1 MKADRQPERLSGT
14 VQREVVRKGT
24 ASEHDAVVLYTAA
37 GERLIL
43 QRIGGNPF
51 DDSATR
57 KLAGRTI
64 CVEGFRLGDIFRYV
78 KAEPLDE
85 ASK

>member
-1 MKADRQPERLSGT
+1 MKAERQLERLSGT
-14 VQREVVRKGT
+14 VQRELVRKGT
-24 ASEHDAVVLYTAA
+24 ASEHDAVVLHTTA

-57 KLAGRTI
+57 ELAGRDV
-64 CVEGFRLGDIFRYV
+64 CVEGFRLGDIFRYS
-78 KAEPLDE
+78 KAGPPD